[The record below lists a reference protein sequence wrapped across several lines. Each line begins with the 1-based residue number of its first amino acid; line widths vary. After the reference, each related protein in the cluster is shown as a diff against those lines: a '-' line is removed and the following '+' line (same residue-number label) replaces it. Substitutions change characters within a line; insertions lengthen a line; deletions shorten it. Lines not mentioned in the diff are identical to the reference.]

1 MGNLATQ
8 FKIVKRNAININ
20 ANTIQGCPYSRV
32 DQDCQFVLC
41 DCEKLLHLEYLKDQI
56 LDVSTKRLKDSGGF
70 QSGDGGGAMSDLM
83 LV

>member
-1 MGNLATQ
+1 M
-8 FKIVKRNAININ
+8 
-20 ANTIQGCPYSRV
+20 
-32 DQDCQFVLC
+32 
-41 DCEKLLHLEYLKDQI
+41 LHLEYLKDQI